1 MNWEVWPEFEFGPC
15 KRIRIPGVREI
26 CAREIWNPELWNPEY
41 SSRNPESHK
50 RLTDKKS
57 RIQFLN
63 PETTAWNPES
73 KSVLDSV
80 TWGDL
85 VQIQFKD
92 TSTWGCFTFLFFL
105 FSFTI
110 HSSRTAF
117 SAARRGIVKLCT
129 TFVFYL
135 KTVSKPIPARKEI
148 FYMISVIYFL
158 AFLSESRM
166 S

>member
-1 MNWEVWPEFEFGPC
+1 MGC
-15 KRIRIPGVREI
+15 GI
-26 CAREIWNPELWNPEY
+26 
-41 SSRNPESHK
+41 RNPST
-50 RLTDKKS
+50 TDKES
-57 RIQFLN
+57 EFSTWT
-63 PETTAWNPES
+63 PESTMCNPES

-110 HSSRTAF
+110 HSSGTAF

-129 TFVFYL
+129 TFIFYL